1 MSALGQSGA
10 KELQYVPRDAAVI
23 AYANVHEVMTSE
35 LRQHVRQA
43 VPMPMQENGQ
53 RQFQNE
59 TGINI
64 ETDIDRV
71 VACLE
76 PNGANMS
83 AAGMV
88 LASGRFDEVKIEA
101 LMRDRG
107 ARVEEYKSKRLIV
120 ADHPHGNN
128 DTFAVA
134 FMEPGLMS
142 VGSATLV
149 RRAIEL

>member
-43 VPMPMQENGQ
+43 VPMQMQENGQ
-53 RQFQNE
+53 REFQNE
-59 TGINI
+59 TGINV

-76 PNGANMS
+76 PGGTNAPG
-83 AAGMV
+83 AGMV
-88 LASGRFDEVKIEA
+88 LARGRFDEVKIEA
-101 LMRDRG
+101 LMREHG
-107 ARVEEYKSKRLIV
+107 AQVESYKGKRLIV
-120 ADHPHGNN
+120 GDRIGAGNRPAP
-128 DTFAVA
+128 D
-134 FMEPGLMS
+134 
-142 VGSATLV
+142 
-149 RRAIEL
+149 